1 MKKRMPRR
9 PSAYISLIATLLL
22 LVALPF
28 LYIGIQTTHELLTRA
43 TGTKAAIIVDTTNL
57 LEPIQPSWN
66 SFAQGGEEQKNM
78 LKPVSNKISE
88 LSPRYIRI
96 DHIYDH
102 HRVVRRAASGALE
115 FDFKAVDDIVTSIV
129 STGAKP
135 FFALSYMPQAIAQ
148 SDILSMPRDWNE
160 WALVVERTI
169 ERYSGKDGMNLS
181 DVYYEVWNEPDLFG
195 KWKYDGAKNY
205 LTLYEYAV
213 KGAQNAQ
220 NVNEFKI
227 GGPATTQLYKNWI
240 VAFADFVTQNKLR
253 LDFISWH
260 RYTTDPTRFATDAS
274 EVTGWLFSFP
284 ELVSLPRIISEWGF
298 DSDVNTG
305 YDTNLAA
312 AHSVAVIRQAING
325 YAELFAFEI
334 VDGPDPASRKFW
346 GRWGI
351 LTHPS
356 TGATPKP
363 RFHAFK
369 LLKALTGQRLR
380 LEGEGTWVTGLAA
393 TDGQTIRVLLSN
405 YDYGGRNTETVPV
418 TFTHVPPGSYEVK
431 RTFLGKET
439 TSETI
444 ALGGDTLPVSVTL
457 SANNVVLLELTLV
470 IPTATP
476 TPNPFL
482 GN

>member
-1 MKKRMPRR
+1 MKKRMPHRR
-9 PSAYISLIATLLL
+9 SAYLSLIATLLL

-28 LYIGIQTTHELLTRA
+28 LYIGIQTTHEFLTRA

-78 LKPVSNKISE
+78 LKPVSSKIAE

-102 HRVVRRAASGALE
+102 HRVVRRTASGTLE
-115 FDFKAVDDIVTSIV
+115 FDFKAVDDIVASILN
-129 STGAKP
+129 TGAKP

-148 SDILSMPRDWNE
+148 SDILSVPRGWNE
-160 WALVVERTI
+160 WALVVQRTI
-169 ERYSGKDGMNLS
+169 ERYSGKDGINLS
-181 DVYYEVWNEPDLFG
+181 DVQYEVWNEPDLFG
-195 KWKYDGAKNY
+195 NWKYAGNKNY
-205 LTLYEYAV
+205 LTLYEFAV

-240 VAFADFVTQNKLR
+240 VAFADYVTQNKLR

-260 RYTTDPTRFATDAS
+260 RYTTDPTQFAKDAS
-274 EVTGWLFSFP
+274 EVTGWLFSYP
-284 ELVSLPRIISEWGF
+284 ELVALPRIISEWGF
-298 DSDVNTG
+298 DSDVHPG

-325 YAELFAFEI
+325 YAALFAFEV
-334 VDGPDPASRKFW
+334 VDGPDPANRKFW
-346 GRWGI
+346 GRWGL

-356 TGATPKP
+356 SGITPKP
-363 RFHAFK
+363 RFQAFK
-369 LLKALTGQRLR
+369 LLQALTGQRLH

-393 TDGQTIRVLLSN
+393 KDGQIIRVLLSN
-405 YDYGGRNTETVPV
+405 YDYAGRNTEMVPV
-418 TFTHVPPGSYEVK
+418 TFTHLQPGNYELK
-431 RTFLGKET
+431 RTFLGKDT

-444 ALGGDTLPVSVTL
+444 ALSGDTLPVSVIM
-457 SANNVVLLELTLV
+457 SANNVALLELLV
-470 IPTATP
+470 PETV
-476 TPNPFL
+476 NPFL